1 MDAALVDLFKKVL
14 EIQVQDTKK
23 IYLYFVVIIAA
34 SIFSIIVNTIIQ
46 IILGSS
52 SYKYDIRKIR
62 NERCL
67 KVVENL
73 YSYLNS
79 ISDSLITNT
88 PEETLKKVI
97 QLRKWTSS
105 NKIVLGKNIYKI
117 TIEILDYF
125 SIVLSDRKKRN
136 IKTENDFFN
145 SFIKGYESLWSL

>member
-145 SFIKGYESLWSL
+145 SFIKGYESL